1 VLIAV
6 ELVMIVVSPLA
17 AVPIRGAGCCGE
29 SLAAVILRAFHLDAA
44 QARAMPGVIWTDPQ

>member
-29 SLAAVILRAFHLDAA
+29 SLAAVILRFHLDAA

>member
-1 VLIAV
+1 V
-6 ELVMIVVSPLA
+6 ELVMNVVSPLA